1 MIRLGTSNRG
11 AVLVEFAMAFLPV
24 YAIFAVLMEVTR
36 YSIARVAIQHAAS
49 VSVRACAVIQK
60 PQNKG
65 KDGVNGPESD
75 IEKAG
80 KVALLPWTL
89 KQTLSDVSVECPEQ
103 GDVAGTDVAKVT
115 ATYHCAVPIGG
126 QLVCGAMA
134 FTTINATNN
143 VVLSDPTTKIELQA
157 RMAHQGASYEIGE

>member
-1 MIRLGTSNRG
+1 MTRLGRNNRG
-11 AVLVEFAMAFLPV
+11 AVLVEFAIAFLPIF
-24 YAIFAVLMEVTR
+24 AMFAVLMEITR
-36 YSIARVAIQHAAS
+36 YSIARVAMQHAAS
-49 VSVRACAVIQK
+49 VSARACAVIQK

-65 KDGVNGPESD
+65 KDGVNGPETD

-103 GDVAGTDVAKVT
+103 GDVGGTDVAKVT
-115 ATYHCAVPIGG
+115 ATYHCAVPVGG

-134 FTTINATNN
+134 FTSINSTNGA
-143 VVLSDPTTKIELQA
+143 VLSDPTTKIELQA
-157 RMAHQGASYEIGE
+157 RMAHQGARYEIGE